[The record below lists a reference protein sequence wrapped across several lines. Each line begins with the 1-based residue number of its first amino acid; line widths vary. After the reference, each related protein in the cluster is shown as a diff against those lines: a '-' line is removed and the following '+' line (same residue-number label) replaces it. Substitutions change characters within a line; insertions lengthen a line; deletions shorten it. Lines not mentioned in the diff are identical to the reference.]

1 MGCCRHFWWHTLML
15 WPWELPEP
23 SVLVLSTKDA
33 LVPSELVRKQLRSGG
48 VDWESGGQVTVL
60 ERGVHHGHFLFMPKW
75 QDTIVET
82 FRVALLQKESSD
94 KAAEGAPQPGE
105 AVIGDAPVKPA

>member
-1 MGCCRHFWWHTLML
+1 ML

-23 SVLVLSTKDA
+23 TVLVLSTKDA

-48 VDWESGGQVTVL
+48 VDWESGGTVKVL
-60 ERGVHHGHFLFMPKW
+60 ERSVHHGHFLFMPKW

-82 FRVALLQKESSD
+82 FQAALREKEDSEV
-94 KAAEGAPQPGE
+94 EGAPVCKEGKNASMPE
-105 AVIGDAPVKPA
+105 TVHDAGLQ